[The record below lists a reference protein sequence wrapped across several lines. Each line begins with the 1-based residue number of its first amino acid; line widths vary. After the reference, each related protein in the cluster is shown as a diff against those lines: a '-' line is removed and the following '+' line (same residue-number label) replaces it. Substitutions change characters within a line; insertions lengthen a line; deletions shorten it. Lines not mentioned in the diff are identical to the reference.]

1 MTSSGVR
8 AFCKSV
14 LYLVLLRR
22 LRGERAVETC
32 RRDEDYMATAEEPQ
46 GCQLDSGKV
55 PPSELSEG
63 HRTGTRLPGPLF
75 SVPSVWNLIM
85 ASVGM

>member
-1 MTSSGVR
+1 MCDFFGIR

-14 LYLVLLRR
+14 LYLVSMQR

-32 RRDEDYMATAEEPQ
+32 RRDEDYIATAEEPQ

-55 PPSELSEG
+55 PLPELSEG
-63 HRTGTRLPGPLF
+63 HHTGTRLPKLLF
-75 SVPSVWNLIM
+75 SVPSVWNLIWHL
-85 ASVGM
+85 